1 MGLPLNINFILGSKV
16 LVEMQGETGMLACC
30 SEGCSE
36 EGDFQKGLPSQSSIK
51 TVKLPSG
58 LEAFHA
64 QRVMLLHSQALVL
77 LPLHELEWD
86 LC

>member
-1 MGLPLNINFILGSKV
+1 
-16 LVEMQGETGMLACC
+16 MQGETGMLACC

-64 QRVMLLHSQALVL
+64 QRDHATS
-77 LPLHELEWD
+77 
-86 LC
+86 